1 MKRDLTY
8 GDLGTY
14 VNNRRAANKHD
25 TKIAGAYNA
34 WNAFSHRVP
43 GLAATTISDETTD
56 KILRQFAENAQPDLK
71 TSTINTYS
79 SDFRRGLAFM
89 LTHVELTGGLDVE
102 AETDAAPVEAAPA
115 PPEIRVAPKRKP
127 IYSDFGE
134 YLVAYREDNPR
145 DETASRWAGAY
156 DAVMLRVPDAAE
168 EHIDPETTEQLL
180 ARFGEIA
187 IDVRATR
194 AAAKAIDFDDD
205 AAEALK
211 QAPIIKI
218 STMRHYAGCFRKA
231 LQHYCEV
238 RHFPYE
244 QLSTEERRQRSLAA
258 TRARKARLAE
268 EAEEA
273 ERRTAAKIEA
283 ARIAA
288 AAEAARAEAAA
299 AITVEAEAE
308 EELIEEELMEYTFL
322 LRPGLIV
329 GLHLPDDLTRDEAD
343 RFSQWIGAFVIE

>member
-14 VNNRRAANKHD
+14 VNNRRTANNQD

-34 WNAFSHRVP
+34 WNAFARRVP
-43 GLAATTISDETTD
+43 GLAGTTISDEATE
-56 KILRQFAENAQPDLK
+56 KVLRQFAENAQPELK
-71 TSTINTYS
+71 DSTINTYS
-79 SDFRRGLAFM
+79 SDFRRGLGFM
-89 LTHVELTGGLDVE
+89 LHHVELTGGLDVE
-102 AETDAAPVEAAPA
+102 AETAPVEAAPA

-127 IYSDFGE
+127 LYADFGE
-134 YLVAYREDNPR
+134 YLVAYQEDHPR
-145 DETASRWAGAY
+145 DETISRWAGAY
-156 DAVMLRVPDAAE
+156 TAVMLRVPDAAE

-180 ARFGEIA
+180 ERFGEIA
-187 IDVRATR
+187 IDAKATK

-211 QAPIIKI
+211 RAPIIKI

-231 LQHYCEV
+231 LEHYCEV
-238 RHFPYE
+238 RHFPYK
-244 QLSTEERRQRSLAA
+244 QLSTEERRKRSIAI
-258 TRARKARLAE
+258 TQARKKRVAE
-268 EAEEA
+268 EAAEA

-288 AAEAARAEAAA
+288 AAEAARAGAIAAA
-299 AITVEAEAE
+299 TAEAE
-308 EELIEEELMEYTFL
+308 EEVVEEELGEYTFL

-329 GLHLPDDLTRDEAD
+329 GLNLPDDLTRDEAD
-343 RFSQWIGAFVIE
+343 RLSQWISAFVIEPR